1 MLYVIMHV
9 SNNTHIPVGV
19 FTSSA
24 AAQEAFSAGCT
35 TATHYMA
42 VYPVDK
48 LVSEEIAYKIGTRMV
63 IENLAKRQDE
73 AHEYVS
79 WYVPSEEQPV
89 EEVKDGVVEN
99 EV

>member
-24 AAQEAFSAGCT
+24 AAQEAFGASCT

-42 VYPVDK
+42 VYPTDK
-48 LVSEEIAYKIGTRMV
+48 IVSDEIAHKIGTRMV
-63 IENLAKRQDE
+63 IENLAKRQNDG
-73 AHEYVS
+73 HEYAS
-79 WYVPSEEQPV
+79 WYVPSEEAVPQESDDAV
-89 EEVKDGVVEN
+89 ADSEV
-99 EV
+99 